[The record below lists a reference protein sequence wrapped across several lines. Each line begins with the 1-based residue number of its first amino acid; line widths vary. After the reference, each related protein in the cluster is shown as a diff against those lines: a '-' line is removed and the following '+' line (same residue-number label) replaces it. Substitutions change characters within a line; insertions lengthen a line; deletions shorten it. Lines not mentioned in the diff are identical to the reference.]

1 MAWLLFML
9 ILPVAGAAIGIV
21 AAVIARAPVL
31 PFATAIGPAAGALAL
46 VAAMGTPHV
55 WDSRDRARVERQA
68 TSLAA
73 DVARLEA
80 TVRALLGV
88 GVDVA
93 GARPVVTG
101 GGVRKA
107 PFRFGLEREPVAA
120 ELHVDFALGP
130 EYGLELRVDGDSLV
144 ADPAHVDAVRQARWR
159 ITEAALR
166 RRFDAHTLRLAR
178 NEGSSAWVEGALLPL
193 RLDHGERDWTLV
205 VLRIGGPDG
214 LEVVRTIS
222 RDESRDALARAAARA
237 GREVRDVVI
246 YFTPNQGGV
255 FFEYNVWFDFIGIP
269 ADGGANLRLAARFR
283 DGEYSYHTMRWF

>member
-1 MAWLLFML
+1 MLGKTVVATILTAVATGVLAWWAKGDLEMAWLLFML
-9 ILPVAGAAIGIV
+9 ILPVAGAAIGLV
-21 AAVIARAPVL
+21 AAFVARAPVL
-31 PFATAIGPAAGALAL
+31 PFATALGPAAGALAL
-46 VAAMGTPHV
+46 MAAMGTPHV
-55 WDSRDRARVERQA
+55 WDSHDRARVERQA
-68 TSLAA
+68 T
-73 DVARLEA
+73 
-80 TVRALLGV
+80 
-88 GVDVA
+88 
-93 GARPVVTG
+93 
-101 GGVRKA
+101 
-107 PFRFGLEREPVAA
+107 
-120 ELHVDFALGP
+120 
-130 EYGLELRVDGDSLV
+130 SLV